1 MDALDAENES
11 TWKKDHQ
18 ESIKADIME
27 CLISSWNIYIWKK
40 ITRKA
45 NVVDCLK
52 KITKKLL
59 RPMSWVVFQNIT
71 RKVLSFN
78 V

>member
-40 ITRKA
+40 ITRKVFIKA
-45 NVVDCLK
+45 NVVDC
-52 KITKKLL
+52 
-59 RPMSWVVFQNIT
+59 
-71 RKVLSFN
+71 
-78 V
+78 